1 MNAKQ
6 IYKAMVNIANDYVGM
21 GREKQ
26 AGDSAVLDTIM
37 RVYYTDEFIDFEEV
51 KWLWV
56 CYLTIG
62 KLDFPTA
69 KRRAR
74 ERVEQEK
81 SENDWI
87 PVSSGSFPDDME
99 DVQVTYIGLF
109 DEKPHCDLFAY
120 RKGCRWY
127 WTDSGCES
135 KVKITAWK
143 KRCEP
148 YAERE

>member
-87 PVSSGSFPDDME
+87 PVSSGLFPDDME
-99 DVQVTYIGLF
+99 DVQVTYIGAF
-109 DEKPHCDLFAY
+109 DKKPHCDLFAY
-120 RKGCRWY
+120 RNGCKWY

-143 KRCEP
+143 KCCKP
-148 YAERE
+148 YAERG

>member
-81 SENDWI
+81 SENNWI
-87 PVSSGSFPDDME
+87 PVSSGLFPDDME
-99 DVQVTYIGLF
+99 RVQVTYIGWF
-109 DEKPHCDLFAY
+109 DKKLYCDSFAY
-120 RKGCRWY
+120 RNEGKWY
-127 WTDSGCES
+127 WADPDCES

-143 KRCEP
+143 KCCEP
-148 YAERE
+148 YAERG

>member
-1 MNAKQ
+1 MNAKE
-6 IYKAMVNIANDYVGM
+6 IYKAMQEIYRDYTGM

-56 CYLTIG
+56 RYLTIG

-99 DVQVTYIGLF
+99 DVQVTYIGAF
-109 DEKPHCDLFAY
+109 DKKPHCDLFAY
-120 RKGCRWY
+120 RKGCKWY
-127 WTDSGCES
+127 WADFGCES

-143 KRCEP
+143 KCCEP